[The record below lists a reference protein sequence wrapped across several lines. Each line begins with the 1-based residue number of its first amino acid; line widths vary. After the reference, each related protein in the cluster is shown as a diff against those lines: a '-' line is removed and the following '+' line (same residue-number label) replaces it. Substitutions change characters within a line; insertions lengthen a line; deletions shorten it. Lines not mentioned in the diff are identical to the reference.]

1 MSARSTHPDRI
12 EPLLPPTQRFLW
24 GTTLLVL
31 FLFQHLLPVKLLLV
45 LLFGGLGILAGKR
58 IRWSYFLL
66 LAASITLFNLLTP
79 YGRVLFSLG
88 PLDVTSGALTDGL
101 MKGITIVGL
110 VFVSLFSVSRRLVLP
125 GRFGAFLGR
134 SFYYF
139 ERLYGERKRVRRSHI
154 IEDIDA
160 ILERASAIEAED
172 DQPGERIERRPVA
185 GILVAALVVVVV
197 AGTLFIPARLL
208 PSF

>member
-139 ERLYGERKRVRRSHI
+139 ERLYGERKRVRRTHI

-160 ILERASAIEAED
+160 ILECASAIEAED